1 MPLPTEKGSSSVTA
15 AALSP
20 AAVLCALRRAVAG
33 SRALRV
39 LLLLA
44 GLLTLG
50 LLCGGQAHAVEAHA
64 EVRAEAAAGA
74 DVRSGVAGRADAEE
88 AVGLGDVNGPDDP
101 AGSLSPG
108 QDEHAAIRELRRAAE
123 GAADGVREAVRPVV
137 GTVHDL
143 TEVLSRALPLPAPGE
158 LPAIPGGPEA
168 AWPVPGIEPSMVR
181 GSGLTATAS
190 AVTGDAGAAGQPA
203 ADARSGPAAGYA
215 GGTWPGW
222 SPDAPGAPAV
232 TPVLV
237 SAPDQG
243 PEPVRPCGFVPGTVQ
258 HSGENHM
265 PRPGDQ
271 HGAACA
277 DGARDALVSGQVC
290 PAAEPPTRDRPRDI
304 LEFPG

>member
-1 MPLPTEKGSSSVTA
+1 MTS

-64 EVRAEAAAGA
+64 EVRAEVGAEAGAGA
-74 DVRSGVAGRADAEE
+74 DVRTGVVGRADVEQAD
-88 AVGLGDVNGPDDP
+88 GLGDTDGPDDP

-108 QDEHAAIRELRRAAE
+108 QDAREQAAIRELRRAAE
-123 GAADGVREAVRPVV
+123 DTADSVREAVGSVV
-137 GTVHDL
+137 GTVRDL
-143 TEVLSRALPLPAPGE
+143 GGVLSGALPLPSPGE
-158 LPAIPGGPEA
+158 LPAIPGGPGA
-168 AWPVPGIEPSMVR
+168 AWPVTDIAPSAVPG
-181 GSGLTATAS
+181 GGLTALAS
-190 AVTGDAGAAGQPA
+190 VMTGDAGAAGRPD
-203 ADARSGPAAGYA
+203 ADARFGPAAGYDGRA
-215 GGTWPGW
+215 WPGW
-222 SPDAPGAPAV
+222 SPDASAWPAV
-232 TPVLV
+232 RPLLV
-237 SAPDQG
+237 PAPGQA
-243 PEPVRPCGFVPGTVQ
+243 PEPVRPCGIVPGTVQ

-271 HGAACA
+271 HAAAFA
-277 DGARDALVSGQVC
+277 DGARDALASGQVC